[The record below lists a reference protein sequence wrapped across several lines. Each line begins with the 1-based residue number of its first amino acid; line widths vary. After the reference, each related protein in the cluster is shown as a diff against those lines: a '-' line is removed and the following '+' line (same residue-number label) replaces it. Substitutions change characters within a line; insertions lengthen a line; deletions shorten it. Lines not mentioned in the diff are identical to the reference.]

1 MVLGHPIA
9 VIAERIAAPRKPDA
23 GAERVA
29 RRRALRNRGL
39 IEHAESH
46 GGLDAVE
53 PMPLRVRV
61 SAMKAVIWD
70 LDGTLLDT
78 PGAIVQTAA
87 EVLRELGH
95 AEIDA
100 GAIRAGIGLPLPVAL
115 GGLLCLPPDSRAVA
129 EAVERY
135 RVIWR
140 TAVNPRIHALVFPG
154 VREGVARLQALGVR
168 QAVATG
174 KAQSGA
180 DANVD
185 LAGLRPYMEVVAG
198 YDRVPNPKPAP
209 DLALLVLREM
219 GLAPADAVVVGD
231 TTHDLF
237 MARSA
242 GVRAIGVTYGA
253 MDESALRTAG
263 PAFIAH
269 CFAEVMQILGTLRVS

>member
-1 MVLGHPIA
+1 
-9 VIAERIAAPRKPDA
+9 
-23 GAERVA
+23 
-29 RRRALRNRGL
+29 
-39 IEHAESH
+39 
-46 GGLDAVE
+46 
-53 PMPLRVRV
+53 
-61 SAMKAVIWD
+61 MKAVIWD
-70 LDGTLLDT
+70 LDGTLIDT
-78 PGAIVQTAA
+78 PRVIVETAA
-87 EVLRELGH
+87 TVLRDLGRTG
-95 AEIDA
+95 IDA

-115 GGLLCLPPDSRAVA
+115 GSLLGLPEDSPLVA

-135 RVIWR
+135 RVHWR
-140 TAVNPRIHALVFPG
+140 AVVNPQINALVFPG
-154 VREGVARLQALGVR
+154 VLDGVKALHARGVR

-219 GLAPADAVVVGD
+219 NLGAGDAVVVGD

-242 GVRAIGVTYGA
+242 GVRSVGVTYGA
-253 MDESALRTAG
+253 MEEAALRSADPTWV
-263 PAFIAH
+263 AH
-269 CFAEVMQILGTLRVS
+269 SFAEVMRILLDLATVGGP